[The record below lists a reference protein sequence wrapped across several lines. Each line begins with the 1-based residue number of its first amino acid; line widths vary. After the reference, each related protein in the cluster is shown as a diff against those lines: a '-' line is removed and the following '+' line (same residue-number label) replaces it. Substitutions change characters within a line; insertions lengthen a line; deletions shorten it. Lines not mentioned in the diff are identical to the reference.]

1 MTRSKILKAS
11 VCFTFACSA
20 HASLLIITPQ
30 AEPETALVAGSS
42 MSVNWNSSFNIPH
55 SVEATPSTKADDT
68 EEPTQKSPPPPR
80 KQIKDT
86 KTSIKPPAAK
96 SKPPEPVELKPEI
109 PQDKIAIPKLPATPL
124 PKTKAAVE
132 ESVEPPP
139 TSKQTS
145 QTDTTKTNDPENAK
159 DAGKTSSSAATH
171 KKHPN
176 DETKLAASKAQNF
189 SSAATQSAHRKHNN
203 TAVGNAAESNYKGLV
218 LQHLA
223 RRKKPRATSPGSAFV
238 AFTITQDGQI
248 EAISISKSSGSN
260 RFDREALKLIR
271 RASPFPL
278 PPNKAKTSFTVEI
291 KGK

>member
-20 HASLLIITPQ
+20 HASLLIIAPQ
-30 AEPETALVAGSS
+30 AEPETALLAGSS

-55 SVEATPSTKADDT
+55 SVEATPSTKAVDT

-80 KQIKDT
+80 KQIKDP
-86 KTSIKPPAAK
+86 KTSIKPAATK
-96 SKPPEPVELKPEI
+96 SKPPKPVELKPET
-109 PQDKIAIPKLPATPL
+109 PQDKIANLETPATPQ
-124 PKTKAAVE
+124 PKTKAAVPQ
-132 ESVEPPP
+132 SVEAPL

-145 QTDTTKTNDPENAK
+145 QTETLRTNDPTKIK
-159 DAGKTSSSAATH
+159 DAGKTSSSAAAH
-171 KKHPN
+171 KKHTN

-189 SSAATQSAHRKHNN
+189 SSAATQSAHSKHNN

-218 LQHLA
+218 LRHLA

-238 AFTITQDGQI
+238 AFTITYDGQI
-248 EAISISKSSGSN
+248 DAIAISRSSGSK

-271 RASPFPL
+271 RASPFPI
-278 PPNKAKTSFTVEI
+278 PPNNAKTSFTVEI